1 MQGPNH
7 VDGQINCLSAHLKY
21 QSVDNEVSLA
31 FLLIVGVS
39 ALAFAG
45 GWIFLFCSIPLLEN
59 KLAFDADHGPPRNG
73 ADANGAKGMP
83 SPYTN
88 RAAMRRL
95 VAVFQVV
102 LPIVVRRKMKQCT
115 FSLYLF
121 DRCIKCGSA
130 IDDPYAQFCGVCGS
144 DAIQQ
149 YTRETG
155 KYLRRAKKMYRPN
168 IPHTNRLQ
176 ELGNESG

>member
-21 QSVDNEVSLA
+21 QSVDNELSLA

-59 KLAFDADHGPPRNG
+59 KLAFDADHGPARNG
-73 ADANGAKGMP
+73 ADANGAGAKGMP

-88 RAAMRRL
+88 RAAMRRW
-95 VAVFQVV
+95 VAVLEIV
-102 LPIVVRRKMKQCT
+102 LLIVLRRKMKRCT
-115 FSLYLF
+115 FSFYPF
-121 DRCIKCGSA
+121 DRCINCGSA

-144 DAIQQ
+144 DAIHQ
-149 YTRETG
+149 YKRETG
-155 KYLRRAKKMYRPN
+155 KY
-168 IPHTNRLQ
+168 
-176 ELGNESG
+176 